1 MTVSDLLC
9 ECKYEQGTNHNLWFR
24 RGFSVHL
31 VPLTQTEG
39 LRLLK
44 LNYDD
49 IIAEKVRNKSTEKNS
64 GIQLVFEASET
75 DRQCHQNTF

>member
-9 ECKYEQGTNHNLWFR
+9 ECKYEQGINHNLWFR
-24 RGFSVHL
+24 RGSSAHL

-44 LNYDD
+44 PNYDD
-49 IIAEKVRNKSTEKNS
+49 IITEGVRNKSTERNS
-64 GIQLVFEASET
+64 WIQLGFEASET
-75 DRQCHQNTF
+75 DRPCHQNTF